1 MRKKLTKK
9 LVLNKKTISNLDRE
23 EMNSARGASFFIP
36 CSDSCSVIFVCCDPT
51 TNPQLFD
58 LGPNL
63 DQGQD

>member
-23 EMNSARGASFFIP
+23 EMNSARGASVIYI
-36 CSDSCSVIFVCCDPT
+36 CSESCSVIYICCDPT
-51 TNPQLFD
+51 KDPQLFD
-58 LGPNL
+58 QEPNP